1 MTITEAFKK
10 LKDILEKEK
19 AQLDYMVKGAELLVS
34 ILTKHEKENERQQ
47 KQPIERSEPGVEQGE
62 KEGRKSK

>member
-34 ILTKHEKENERQQ
+34 ILTKHEKENEEARRT
-47 KQPIERSEPGVEQGE
+47 IERDKSRVESDRE
-62 KEGRKSK
+62 KEE